1 MKTVLITNL
10 YLQKYTGSEL
20 HVIDIANEFKK
31 NNYDVTIAVFSKS
44 YPLLAE
50 CEDFKV
56 VELSDKSL
64 DNTKFDILFIQHY
77 PTLDYL
83 KTHYHIQYKH
93 LIISKLSSFNSF
105 ETLPNEYKTADLISV
120 VSQECKESI
129 LNLTNNIYVFKN
141 SVSDDFFS
149 LPKRNTYSLK
159 NIAIIS
165 NHVPEELYALKE
177 QLNEYNVQIIGAG
190 NTPTLVTPT
199 ILSNYD
205 LVITIGRTV
214 QQCFAARI
222 PVYVYDHFGGPG
234 YITKENI
241 QKAQDFNFSG
251 RGFNKKQTQEIFQ
264 DIINN
269 YENNLSNL
277 SYLNEY
283 AQENFSLT
291 KTFNSML
298 QIVTNHISNEFKSL
312 KPYNEPENIRIQ
324 TYSEMM
330 PFTPY
335 IHADYL
341 NESQFY
347 YTDEANE
354 FNENKSYSWPIT
366 NGYTIERHFNVSSNE
381 YIRFDPAKKPCKCK
395 LVEIIIDDNKINLAN
410 VTCNRIYNNGSFDF
424 FLTSDSNYI
433 FNSKINKT
441 VTIRYIVQPL
451 NYSDMEIIET
461 EKNKEMKELI
471 FKYNLLCKKTHPIQT
486 INKKIKA
493 HRQ

>member
-31 NNYDVTIAVFSKS
+31 HNYDVTIAVFSKS

-50 CEDFKV
+50 CENFKV
-56 VELSDKSL
+56 VELSDKFL
-64 DNTKFDILFIQHY
+64 DNTKFEILFIQHY

-93 LIISKLSSFNSF
+93 LIISKLSSFNGF
-105 ETLPNEYKTADLISV
+105 ETLPGEYKTADLISV

-129 LNLTNNIYVFKN
+129 SNLTDNIYVFKN
-141 SVSDDFFS
+141 SVSDNFFS
-149 LPKRNTYSLK
+149 LPKRNTYTLK
-159 NIAIIS
+159 NIVIIS

-214 QQCFAARI
+214 QQCFAAKI

-251 RGFNKKQTQEIFQ
+251 RGFDKKQTQEIFK
-264 DIINN
+264 DIVNN
-269 YENNLSNL
+269 YQDNLNNLT
-277 SYLNEY
+277 YLNDY
-283 AQENFSLT
+283 TKENFSLT

-298 QIVTNHISNEFKSL
+298 QIVTNHTSNEFKSL
-312 KPYNEPENIRIQ
+312 NPYNEPENIRIQ

-330 PFTPY
+330 SFTPY

-347 YTDEANE
+347 YTDETNE
-354 FNENKSYSWPIT
+354 LNEQNSYSWPIT

-381 YIRFDPAKKPCKCK
+381 YFRFDPAKKPCKCK
-395 LVEIIIDDNKINLAN
+395 LVEIIVDNKKINLESISS
-410 VTCNRIYNNGSFDF
+410 NRIHNDGSFDL
-424 FLTSDSNYI
+424 FLTSDSSY
-433 FNSKINKT
+433 
-441 VTIRYIVQPL
+441 TIYTKVKNNVSIKYLVQPL
-451 NYSDMEIIET
+451 TYVDMEIIVA
-461 EKNKEMKELI
+461 EKSKEMNELVL
-471 FKYNLLCKKTHPIQT
+471 KCNTLYDKAHPIQ
-486 INKKIKA
+486 IFNKKRRNK
-493 HRQ
+493 HK

>member
-93 LIISKLSSFNSF
+93 LIISKLSSFNGF
-105 ETLPNEYKTADLISV
+105 ETLPDEYKTADLISV
-120 VSQECKESI
+120 VSQECKKSI
-129 LNLTNNIYVFKN
+129 SNLTDNIYVFKN
-141 SVSDDFFS
+141 SVSDNFFS
-149 LPKRNTYSLK
+149 LPKRNTYTLK

-165 NHVPEELYALKE
+165 NHVPDELYALKE
-177 QLNEYNVQIIGAG
+177 QLNEYTVQIIGAG
-190 NTPTLVTPT
+190 NTPTLVTPA

-214 QQCFAARI
+214 QQCFATRI

-291 KTFNSML
+291 KS
-298 QIVTNHISNEFKSL
+298 HI
-312 KPYNEPENIRIQ
+312 
-324 TYSEMM
+324 
-330 PFTPY
+330 
-335 IHADYL
+335 
-341 NESQFY
+341 
-347 YTDEANE
+347 
-354 FNENKSYSWPIT
+354 
-366 NGYTIERHFNVSSNE
+366 
-381 YIRFDPAKKPCKCK
+381 
-395 LVEIIIDDNKINLAN
+395 
-410 VTCNRIYNNGSFDF
+410 
-424 FLTSDSNYI
+424 
-433 FNSKINKT
+433 
-441 VTIRYIVQPL
+441 
-451 NYSDMEIIET
+451 
-461 EKNKEMKELI
+461 
-471 FKYNLLCKKTHPIQT
+471 
-486 INKKIKA
+486 
-493 HRQ
+493 

>member
-50 CEDFKV
+50 CENFKV

-93 LIISKLSSFNSF
+93 LIISKLSSFNGF
-105 ETLPNEYKTADLISV
+105 ETLPDEYKTADLISV
-120 VSQECKESI
+120 VSQECKKSI
-129 LNLTNNIYVFKN
+129 SNLTDNIYVFKN
-141 SVSDDFFS
+141 SVSDNFFS
-149 LPKRNTYSLK
+149 LPKRNTYTLK

-165 NHVPEELYALKE
+165 NHVPDELYALKE
-177 QLNEYNVQIIGAG
+177 QLNEYTVQIIGAG
-190 NTPTLVTPT
+190 NTPTLVTPA

-214 QQCFAARI
+214 QQCFATRI

-298 QIVTNHISNEFKSL
+298 QIVTNHTSNEFKSL
-312 KPYNEPENIRIQ
+312 KPCNEPENIRIQ

-381 YIRFDPAKKPCKCK
+381 YFRFDPAKKPCKCK

-410 VTCNRIYNNGSFDF
+410 VTCNRIYNDGSFDF

-433 FNSKINKT
+433 FNSKINET

>member
-93 LIISKLSSFNSF
+93 LIISKLSSFNGF
-105 ETLPNEYKTADLISV
+105 ETLPDEYKTADLISV
-120 VSQECKESI
+120 VSQECKKSI
-129 LNLTNNIYVFKN
+129 SNLTDNIYVFKN
-141 SVSDDFFS
+141 SVSDNFFS
-149 LPKRNTYSLK
+149 LPKRNTYTLK

-165 NHVPEELYALKE
+165 NHVPDELYALKE
-177 QLNEYNVQIIGAG
+177 QLNEYTVQIIGAG
-190 NTPTLVTPT
+190 NTPTLVTPA

-214 QQCFAARI
+214 QQCFATRI

-298 QIVTNHISNEFKSL
+298 QIVTNHTSNEFKSL
-312 KPYNEPENIRIQ
+312 KPCNEPENIRIQ

-347 YTDEANE
+347 YTDETKE
-354 FNENKSYSWPIT
+354 LNENNSYSWPIT

-381 YIRFDPAKKPCKCK
+381 YFRFDPAKKPCRCK
-395 LVEIIIDDNKINLAN
+395 LVEIIIDGNKINLAN
-410 VTCNRIYNNGSFDF
+410 VTCNRIYNDGSFDF

-433 FNSKINKT
+433 FNSKINET

>member
-93 LIISKLSSFNSF
+93 LIVSKLSSFNGF

-129 LNLTNNIYVFKN
+129 SNLTDNIYVFKN
-141 SVSDDFFS
+141 SVSDNFFS
-149 LPKRNTYSLK
+149 LPKRNTCTLK

-190 NTPTLVTPT
+190 NAPTLITPT

-214 QQCFAARI
+214 QQCFAAKV

-251 RGFNKKQTQEIFQ
+251 RGFDKKQTQEIFQ

-269 YENNLSNL
+269 YDINISNL

-298 QIVTNHISNEFKSL
+298 QIVTNHISNEYKSL

-347 YTDEANE
+347 YTDKTNE
-354 FNENKSYSWPIT
+354 FNENNSYSWPIT

-381 YIRFDPAKKPCKCK
+381 YFRFDPAKKPCKCK
-395 LVEIIIDDNKINLAN
+395 LVEIIVDNKKINLESISS
-410 VTCNRIYNNGSFDF
+410 NRIHNDGSFDL
-424 FLTSDSNYI
+424 FLTSDSSY
-433 FNSKINKT
+433 
-441 VTIRYIVQPL
+441 TIYTKVKNNVSIKYLVQPL
-451 NYSDMEIIET
+451 TYVDMEIIVT
-461 EKNKEMKELI
+461 EKSKEMNELVL
-471 FKYNLLCKKTHPIQT
+471 KCNTLYDKAHPIQT
-486 INKKIKA
+486 FNKKRRNK
-493 HRQ
+493 HK

>member
-31 NNYDVTIAVFSKS
+31 NNYNVTIAVFSKS

-50 CEDFKV
+50 CENFKV

-93 LIISKLSSFNSF
+93 LIISKLSSFNGF
-105 ETLPNEYKTADLISV
+105 ETLPDEYKTADLISV

-129 LNLTNNIYVFKN
+129 SNLTDNIYVFKN
-141 SVSDDFFS
+141 SVSDNFFS
-149 LPKRNTYSLK
+149 LTKKETYSLK

-165 NHVPEELYALKE
+165 NHVPEELYTLKE

-190 NTPTLVTPT
+190 NTPTLVTPI
-199 ILSNYD
+199 ILSKFD

-214 QQCFAARI
+214 QQCFAAKI

-251 RGFNKKQTQEIFQ
+251 RGFDKKQTQEIFK
-264 DIINN
+264 DIVNN
-269 YENNLSNL
+269 YQDNLNNLT
-277 SYLNEY
+277 YLNDY
-283 AQENFSLT
+283 TKENFSLT

-298 QIVTNHISNEFKSL
+298 QIVTNHTSNEFKSL
-312 KPYNEPENIRIQ
+312 NPYNEPENIRIQ

-347 YTDEANE
+347 YTDETNE
-354 FNENKSYSWPIT
+354 LNEQNSYSWPIT

-381 YIRFDPAKKPCKCK
+381 YFRFDPAKKPCKCK
-395 LVEIIIDDNKINLAN
+395 LVEIIVDNKKINLESISS
-410 VTCNRIYNNGSFDF
+410 NRIHNDGSFDL
-424 FLTSDSNYI
+424 FLTSDSSY
-433 FNSKINKT
+433 
-441 VTIRYIVQPL
+441 TIYTKVKNNVSIKYLVQPL
-451 NYSDMEIIET
+451 TYVDMEIIVA
-461 EKNKEMKELI
+461 EKSKEMNELVL
-471 FKYNLLCKKTHPIQT
+471 KCNTLYNKAHPIQ
-486 INKKIKA
+486 IFNKKRRNK
-493 HRQ
+493 HK